1 MHIEKRLGCTA
12 KSGIWGHAY
21 EASTEGEHGVRLFPW
36 VPLKDEPAR
45 AAACENT
52 RVESRPWCAACNFPR
67 QGDPMG
73 VTDLVWEPTK
83 ATPSGNL
90 ARRNC
95 QNNSKID
102 YEGDSKKY
110 NDTDSWWKRAY
121 VRQSEVS
128 GNKIGTL

>member
-1 MHIEKRLGCTA
+1 MHIEKRLGCAA

-21 EASTEGEHGVRLFPW
+21 EAFTEGEHGVRLFPW
-36 VPLKDEPAR
+36 VPSKDEPAR

-52 RVESRPWCAACNFPR
+52 RVVSRPWCAACNFPR

-73 VTDLVWEPTK
+73 DTDLVWEPTK

-110 NDTDSWWKRAY
+110 NDTD
-121 VRQSEVS
+121 
-128 GNKIGTL
+128 L